1 MKKSD
6 VPQQPNHMYQG
17 ETKGIYAVNEDGKL
31 EIAQTSGWDAESA
44 VLEEAVAEINRLAAE
59 ALQRVQ
65 RGESSPLEYHMY
77 AQRMDLLML
86 SQAVGR
92 FQWRIKRHFTM
103 KNFAKLTPQQLDLYA
118 RVLGITVD
126 QLKVVPNE

>member
-6 VPQQPNHMYQG
+6 VPQQPHDMYQG
-17 ETKGIYAVNEDGKL
+17 ETKGIYAVNDEGKL
-31 EIAQTSGWDAESA
+31 EIAQTTGWEAESA

-59 ALQRVQ
+59 ALQRVHH
-65 RGESSPLEYHMY
+65 GDSSPLEYHMY

-92 FQWRIKRHFTM
+92 FQWRVKKHFSL
-103 KNFAKLTPQQLDLYA
+103 KNFEKLSLEQLDLYA
-118 RVLGITVD
+118 RVLGITVEE
-126 QLKVVPNE
+126 LKVVPNE